1 MRPDPE
7 ALRGAGLKV
16 TRSRLNIIKVLRE
29 NPRRHLTAEAI
40 WNALRNDGKGPS
52 MAGVYRAVSQLE
64 QAGFI
69 RRVVLPNDHAAVFEL
84 ADSDSHDHMVC
95 LDTGQIIEF
104 RDQDVIEAL
113 RQSAERHGYRV
124 ETRHLLLHVRRLDA
138 ENTCAANEHLGVGS
152 AARPGNG

>member
-1 MRPDPE
+1 
-7 ALRGAGLKV
+7 
-16 TRSRLNIIKVLRE
+16 
-29 NPRRHLTAEAI
+29 
-40 WNALRNDGKGPS
+40 

-113 RQSAERHGYRV
+113 SPERGTAWLRV

-138 ENTCAANEHLGVGS
+138 ETL
-152 AARPGNG
+152 ARRMSILA